1 MGSDLKISTKIQEYI
16 LNNGLDLHPV
26 QKEIISYNESL
37 GDIKRMQ
44 ISISQSQFL
53 HLIVKTSNVKKIL
66 EIGTFTGLSTL
77 SMSLALPEDGR
88 IIALDKNQETNEI
101 AIKFFEKA
109 KQAQEAKMQDK
120 AAYRQRQLQNYL
132 ATIDRLNKGFR
143 IRGARVSAG
152 LGTRTGSPTGR
163 IAGVGR
169 NVAKT
174 AVQLNDILSKY
185 QNRFL
190 KLAQAKYYQR
200 TTRA

>member
-1 MGSDLKISTKIQEYI
+1 
-16 LNNGLDLHPV
+16 
-26 QKEIISYNESL
+26 
-37 GDIKRMQ
+37 
-44 ISISQSQFL
+44 
-53 HLIVKTSNVKKIL
+53 
-66 EIGTFTGLSTL
+66 
-77 SMSLALPEDGR
+77 
-88 IIALDKNQETNEI
+88 
-101 AIKFFEKA
+101 
-109 KQAQEAKMQDK
+109 MQDK